1 VFNTVFPSISIPSSL
16 TGTVL
21 AIAGVAAFIL
31 VVFAVTE
38 CVR

>member
-1 VFNTVFPSISIPSSL
+1 MIAPSISPTRSTAGAL
-16 TGTVL
+16 L